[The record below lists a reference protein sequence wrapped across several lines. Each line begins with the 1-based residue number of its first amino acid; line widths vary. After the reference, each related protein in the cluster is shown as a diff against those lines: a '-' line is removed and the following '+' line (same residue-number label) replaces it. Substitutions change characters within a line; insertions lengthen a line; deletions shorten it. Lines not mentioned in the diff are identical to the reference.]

1 MQAIYEPR
9 GAARE
14 YAPLA
19 CNLYRGCV
27 HGCRYCYSP
36 ATLRMSREEF
46 HGSSRPRPGI
56 LEALEKDA
64 RRLVSSRPVGMP
76 YVLLCFTSDPY
87 PPSASGFVAPKQDDW
102 LRGTSPPAPNDS
114 STTRRALEIL
124 AAHDVPVEVLTKAGT
139 RAARDFDLLA
149 TMRAAF
155 ATTLLFTDD
164 RDRAEW
170 EPNAAPVED
179 RIEAIREAH
188 RRSIPTWVSV
198 EPIIDPKQALALIE
212 TLSDI
217 VDEWRIG
224 KLNHHPL
231 AATIDWAAWAPRLLD
246 AAQASGRRYMIK
258 DALAGYLP
266 RERLGERFGGPE
278 AACRDPS
285 QAPAAAR
292 HFDARG

>member
-46 HGSSRPRPGI
+46 HADSRLRPGI

-64 RRLVSSRPVGMP
+64 RKLSSQPRAAVPH
-76 YVLLCFTSDPY
+76 VLLCFTSDPY
-87 PPSASGFVAPKQDDW
+87 PPSPY
-102 LRGTSPPAPNDS
+102 DS
-114 STTRRALEIL
+114 SATRVALEIL

-139 RAARDFDLLA
+139 RAARDFDVLA
-149 TMRAAF
+149 RMRGRF
-155 ATTLLFTDD
+155 ATTLLFTRDE
-164 RDRAEW
+164 DRATW

-179 RIEAIREAH
+179 RIDAIRDAH
-188 RRSIPTWVSV
+188 RRRIPTWVSI
-198 EPIIDPKQALALIE
+198 EPIIIPQQALALIE
-212 TLSDI
+212 TLSDV

-258 DALAGYLP
+258 DALAAYLP
-266 RERLGERFGGPE
+266 PERRQETAGGAERASADDADSADSGGGF
-278 AACRDPS
+278 AANGRGSALTTEPTESTERD
-285 QAPAAAR
+285 
-292 HFDARG
+292 